1 MIVLGLTGSIGMGK
15 STAARCF
22 RQLGIPVHD
31 ADAEI
36 HKLMASGGWAVPE
49 IEKIFPDVV
58 RDGAIDRALLGG
70 RVFGDPKALKRLES
84 ILHPMVRS
92 VQRTWLRSMAVQAK
106 NIVVLDIPLLF
117 ETGGARRCDFV
128 VVVSAPRR
136 VQERR
141 VLSRPGMTPEK
152 FEAIIAKQ
160 MPDREKRRRADFV
173 INSTTGFRD
182 CLKQAAEVARL
193 CLSLPARR
201 RRPA

>member
-22 RQLGIPVHD
+22 RRIGVPVYD
-31 ADAEI
+31 ADAEV
-36 HKLMASGGWAVPE
+36 HKLMAQGGGAVPE
-49 IEKIFPDVV
+49 IEKIFPEVV
-58 RDGAIDRALLGG
+58 RSGAVDRGLLGSK
-70 RVFGDPKALKRLES
+70 VFGDPEALARLES
-84 ILHPMVRS
+84 ILHPMVRT
-92 VQRTWLRSMAVQAK
+92 VQRTWLRSMAVQGK
-106 NIVVLDIPLLF
+106 SLVVLDIPLLF
-117 ETGGARRCDFV
+117 ETGGERRCDFV

-141 VLSRPGMTPEK
+141 VLSRPAMTAER
-152 FEAIIAKQ
+152 FEAILAKQ

-182 CLKQAAEVARL
+182 CLKQVAEVATL
-193 CLSLPARR
+193 CLSLEARR